1 MLAQACS
8 YESESRSGSESE
20 QLSQFLPLVKK
31 AVNQLRSHCGTM
43 LEVQDMEQIGMMAL
57 LDSLR
62 RYPGELDGGFINFAS
77 KRIRGAILD
86 ELRRLDWR
94 PRPVRQQA
102 HEFNDIVRK
111 LSRELGRP
119 PRDSEVAEAMA
130 LTPEQLRERLY
141 ASQAESMQSL
151 DELFQ
156 NGVEPDAGQDGQNRF
171 IDKRTL
177 VKALGQL
184 KQREQLVLGL
194 YYQHELNLKEIALTL
209 GLTESRVCQLHKL
222 AVSQLQQILQQWQ
235 TPEKR
240 RHV

>member
-1 MLAQACS
+1 MLAQAHS
-8 YESESRSGSESE
+8 YQGEAGDETAKLR
-20 QLSQFLPLVKK
+20 QFLPLVKR
-31 AVNQLRSHCGTM
+31 AVNQLRSHCGSH
-43 LEVQDMEQIGMMAL
+43 LDPQDMEQIGMMAL

-102 HEFNDIVRK
+102 HEFNDVVRR

-119 PRDSEVAEAMA
+119 PRDSEVAEAMG

-156 NGVEPDAGQDGQNRF
+156 NGIEADGTPDGQKRF

-177 VKALGQL
+177 VKALGKL
-184 KQREQLVLGL
+184 NKREQLVLGL

-209 GLTESRVCQLHKL
+209 NLTESRVCQLHKA
-222 AVSQLQQILQQWQ
+222 AVKQLRAILSTWQ
-235 TPEKR
+235 AQMEGHR
-240 RHV
+240 E